1 MFSAIYF
8 ESEVRD
14 HPRTRNI
21 LERYRDLPHI
31 ECERFGQI
39 FNRKAQNFRMQ
50 KQYPALILARKHGR
64 KVLPAPA
71 GYGFEAGQSHYFSH
85 MLNCIYDCRYCFL
98 QGMYRSAHCVLFVNF
113 EDFADSIRQ
122 SIVANGGGSPPPDGL
137 LVEEVTHAGA
147 GRQVF
152 YSGYDCD
159 SLALEPVSKFAEF
172 FVPFFAKHPRATLE
186 LRTKSTQ
193 ISGLLRMPPAPN
205 CIIAMSFTTEACAK
219 QWERDVPSIE
229 KRLKA
234 LARLQQAGWPVAIR
248 FEPLLPEADRKA
260 YASLF
265 ELVFSHLDA
274 DRLHSTSTGL
284 FRMPA
289 DYFRNTLKLYPDES
303 LFARETRTE
312 NGIVSLEQPDR
323 EAWLAELEEMLFR
336 HIDPASYYRCA
347 N

>member
-1 MFSAIYF
+1 MFSAIYV

-14 HPRTRNI
+14 HPRTRTI

-71 GYGFEAGQSHYFSH
+71 GYGFEAEQSHYFSH

-122 SIVANGGGSPPPDGL
+122 SLAAGSGI
-137 LVEEVTHAGA
+137 
-147 GRQVF
+147 QVF

-159 SLALEPVSKFAEF
+159 SLALEPVSNFAEF
-172 FVPFFAKHPRATLE
+172 FVPFFAQHPRAVLE

-193 ISGLLRMPPAPN
+193 VASLLQMAPAPN
-205 CIIAMSFTTEACAK
+205 CIVAMSFTTEACAK
-219 QWERDVPSIE
+219 RWERDVPSIE
-229 KRLKA
+229 KRLNA
-234 LARLQQAGWPVAIR
+234 LARLQEAGWPVAIR
-248 FEPLLPEADRKA
+248 FEPLLPAADHNA

-265 ELVFSHLDA
+265 ELVFSRLDA
-274 DRLHSTSTGL
+274 GRVHSTSTGL

-289 DYFRNTLKLYPDES
+289 DYFRNTLKLYPDEP

-312 NGIVSLEQPDR
+312 NGVVSLEQPDR